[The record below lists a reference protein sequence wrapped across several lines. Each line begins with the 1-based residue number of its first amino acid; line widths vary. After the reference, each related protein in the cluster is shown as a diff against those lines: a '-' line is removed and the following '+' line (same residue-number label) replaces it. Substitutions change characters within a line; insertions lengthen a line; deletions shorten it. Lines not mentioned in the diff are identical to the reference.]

1 MHFKC
6 LRNRISVFQFQYKIN
21 NIILAWTSI
30 ILLFLCKLF
39 TAVMFFIL
47 SQDLAIKFK
56 LFLNLGCSC
65 PSLLSPEIAIMCHTT
80 TQLSFTLF
88 ERTFSSYKGLL
99 SQHQLLHVGGL
110 QSFNWGPLENT
121 YFISFQKM
129 HERCL
134 LTGNTGAILLETLQQ
149 WRGHS
154 RSVKGV
160 IKQMQQDGVQQRRP
174 QWILD
179 NMCAK
184 QNTVYTGQSDH
195 SLVSF
200 YLCICMCEALLFDVL
215 WYC

>member
-21 NIILAWTSI
+21 NIVLAWTSI

-39 TAVMFFIL
+39 TTVMFFIL

-121 YFISFQKM
+121 YFNFLSKNASKMSTHRKHRCHSF
-129 HERCL
+129 R
-134 LTGNTGAILLETLQQ
+134 NTSTMA
-149 WRGHS
+149 R
-154 RSVKGV
+154 
-160 IKQMQQDGVQQRRP
+160 
-174 QWILD
+174 
-179 NMCAK
+179 A
-184 QNTVYTGQSDH
+184 
-195 SLVSF
+195 F
-200 YLCICMCEALLFDVL
+200 
-215 WYC
+215 